1 MRRGVPLTRPRVTSA
16 VLALAMG
23 VAALAPASASAQDGP
38 VTAHLDAVGAWASAE
53 SLRRLLPHGRS
64 AGRESRRVSSARAKP
79 RRATAAQLRK
89 LRFRRSATVTR
100 RNQQAVVDQLPGH
113 DPAVVVADL
122 ERNRAA
128 IHRMMRGFRGSWS
141 PNDLADVAATALLS
155 SYAAFHDRFA
165 LSAKGSLAVRNAA
178 RHALARRA
186 KVRRLAPARK
196 QTAAEMTEIRLIYAL
211 TRLNA
216 ARATRADDPHGFGAA
231 RYAIRTFVRDVYGL
245 DVQRVRL
252 TSRGFR

>member
-1 MRRGVPLTRPRVTSA
+1 MRRAATIVRFRLTSV
-16 VLALAMG
+16 VLALAVG
-23 VAALAPASASAQDGP
+23 VGVVLPAGASAQDGP

-53 SLRRLLPHGRS
+53 SLRRLLPDGRS
-64 AGRESRRVSSARAKP
+64 AGRESRRSSSARARP

-100 RNQQAVVDQLPGH
+100 RNQQAVVDRLPGH

-141 PNDLADVAATALLS
+141 PNDLADVAAVTLLS
-155 SYAAFHDRFA
+155 SYAAFHDRFE
-165 LSAKGSLAVRNAA
+165 LSGKGSLAVRSAA

-186 KVRRLAPARK
+186 KVRRLSPARK

-216 ARATRADDPHGFGAA
+216 ARASRADDPHSFAAA
-231 RYAIRTFVRDVYGL
+231 RYEIRTFVRDVYGL